1 MLRSALYH
9 LLLLMLATAGDS
21 QETGLVQVTRRV
33 LNSGFHRELVSVVSG
48 RGPAPQ
54 VVLLRETLPAGLYS
68 DPYELSGSEFA
79 RHSQAVFLSRVDV
92 EAPASRA
99 APLQLLVFISAAA
112 AGTGAAGGGPAWTA
126 NVSLPVHL
134 RYHAPAQPGRPP
146 RAHVLLGGPLVLLPC
161 DSPGRPCDGAAPRDV
176 TEGPCSATNQTVCLW
191 RRATL
196 VAQQQEE
203 VSPQA
208 LSVPVGSLD
217 HEPAV
222 LALTLLTTLGC
233 CLLLLHASSSTRP

>member
-9 LLLLMLATAGDS
+9 LLLMLATAGDS

-112 AGTGAAGGGPAWTA
+112 VAVASGGGPAWTA

-196 VAQQQEE
+196 VAQQQQPRAREE
-203 VSPQA
+203 AWV
-208 LSVPVGSLD
+208 
-217 HEPAV
+217 
-222 LALTLLTTLGC
+222 
-233 CLLLLHASSSTRP
+233 ASSEAG